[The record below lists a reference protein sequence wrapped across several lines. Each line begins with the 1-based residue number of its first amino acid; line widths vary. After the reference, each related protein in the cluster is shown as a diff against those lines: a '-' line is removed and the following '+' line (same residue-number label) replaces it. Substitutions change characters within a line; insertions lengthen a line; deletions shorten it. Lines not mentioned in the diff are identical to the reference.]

1 MNLSISSDSL
11 RVIFGVIDS
20 VHHYDIITDQHGVIL
35 HCGPMMR
42 EDIPNISSG
51 AALLDFFKSVQY
63 PDFRALYQS
72 STSDKQ
78 NDVFEVVN
86 ASNQRFDV
94 RISRIGDD
102 SIYLHCAPMRT
113 SDVAIVSHVIN
124 SIDPALTPDQFILDV
139 LHHLPFDV
147 GIFDRNGRYLY
158 INPAGIKND
167 STRNFIIGKT
177 DYDYCD
183 LKGIDRSTVEPR
195 MINFRRVIETKTP
208 SEWVDEHRKP
218 EGESVFVLRRY
229 HPVVNSTG
237 EVSYVIG
244 YGIDISAERNS
255 GIKLQQKQKDLE
267 RLTFFL
273 DNALDGIQVANESG
287 HFVYLNKTSRN
298 RLGIDENEIHERT
311 IFDIQSYF
319 KSEEDW
325 INHITDLK
333 KIGRL
338 SIETSHRNIKTND
351 FTPVH
356 LEVIPTNFGGE
367 NFVLSMSS
375 DISERK
381 KFIKEIEEAN
391 ERYIDVNKKL
401 EISIAEKISRN
412 DELTERLANQ
422 DKLAMIGEI
431 TAGITHDLNTPIGA
445 VKIGAESIRYSLE
458 NLFKSV
464 IEKCSFEQIH
474 YACGRA
480 VEGNVKMFIGGLQ
493 VMRETKAFSEL
504 LRLRYPERNDLD
516 NLSSAFVK
524 ARILAEEDAVIDYVM
539 SGNNPFDLLDL
550 MYHIQSIHTFVDTVM
565 EAGEK
570 AASVIRNLRFYLKE
584 GANIG
589 KDNVNLHEN
598 IRTVLNVFNHQLKQG
613 IELYFDVPQEL
624 EIVGYESKLYQLWS
638 NLIKNAIDAIGSR
651 GELKITGWKEKGRLM
666 VEVKNSGAMIP
677 TEIREKIFEKFFTT
691 KSEMNGTGLGLS
703 IVSKV
708 IEDHG
713 AQIKLDSN
721 EHNTSFL
728 VTFITT

>member
-1 MNLSISSDSL
+1 MSISSDSL
-11 RVIFGVIDS
+11 RVISGLIDS
-20 VHHYDIITDQHGVIL
+20 VHYYDIITDQYGVIL

-42 EDIPNISSG
+42 EDVPNIASG
-51 AALLDFFKSVQY
+51 AALFDFFTSVQY
-63 PDFRALYQS
+63 DNFSGLYQS
-72 STSDKQ
+72 SETNKQ
-78 NDVFEVVN
+78 SDVFEVVH

-94 RISRIGDD
+94 GISRIGENT
-102 SIYLHCAPMRT
+102 IYLNCAPMRT
-113 SDVAIVSHVIN
+113 SDVAIVSHVIK

-139 LHHLPFDV
+139 LQHLPFDV

-208 SEWVDEHRKP
+208 SEWVDEHQKP
-218 EGESVFVLRRY
+218 GTESVFVLRRY
-229 HPVVNSTG
+229 HPVVNNTG

-273 DNALDGIQVANESG
+273 DNAVDGIQAANESG
-287 HFVYLNKTSRN
+287 HFAYLNKTSRN

-319 KSEEDW
+319 KTEEDW
-325 INHITDLK
+325 INHIKDLK

-351 FTPVH
+351 LTPVH

-367 NFVLSMSS
+367 NFVLSMST

-401 EISIAEKISRN
+401 EISIAEKTSRN

-464 IEKCSFEQIH
+464 IEKCSFEQLH

-480 VEGNVKMFIGGLQ
+480 VESNVKMFIGGLQ
-493 VMRETKAFSEL
+493 VMRETKAFSEVL
-504 LRLRYPERNDLD
+504 KLRYPDRNDLD

-539 SGNNPFDLLDL
+539 SGNNPLELLDL
-550 MYHIQSIHTFVDTVM
+550 MYHIQSIRTFVDTVM

-584 GANIG
+584 GANIS
-589 KDNVNLHEN
+589 KNNVNLHEN
-598 IRTVLNVFNHQLKQG
+598 ISTVLNVFNHQLKQG
-613 IELYFDVPQEL
+613 IDLHFDVPQDL

-651 GELKITGWKEKGRLM
+651 GELSISGWKEKGRLM
-666 VEVKNSGAMIP
+666 VEVKNSGKMIP
-677 TEIREKIFEKFFTT
+677 IEIQDKIFEKFFTT
-691 KSEMNGTGLGLS
+691 KAEMNGTGLGLS

-713 AQIKLDSN
+713 AQIKLDTN
-721 EHNTSFL
+721 EQNTSFL
-728 VTFITT
+728 VTFTTN

>member
-1 MNLSISSDSL
+1 LILSTSSDSL
-11 RVIFGVIDS
+11 RVIFGLIDS

-35 HCGPMMR
+35 HCGPLMR
-42 EDIPNISSG
+42 EDVPNIDSG
-51 AALLDFFKSVQY
+51 AALFDLFKSVQY
-63 PDFRALYQS
+63 SNFSTLYQAS
-72 STSDKQ
+72 ETDKH

-86 ASNQRFDV
+86 ANHLRLDV
-94 RISRIGDD
+94 RISRINEET
-102 SIYLHCAPMRT
+102 IYLHCAPMRT

-124 SIDPALTPDQFILDV
+124 SIDPALTPNQFILDV

-147 GIFDRNGRYLY
+147 GIFDREGRYLY

-208 SEWVDEHRKP
+208 SEWVDEHQKP
-218 EGESVFVLRRY
+218 GAESVFVLRRY

-255 GIKLQQKQKDLE
+255 ELKLQEKQKDLE

-273 DNALDGIQVANESG
+273 DNAIVGVQVLNEKG
-287 HFVYLNKTSRN
+287 EFAYLNKTARE
-298 RLGIDENEIHERT
+298 RLGIFDNYGAHSVFEIES
-311 IFDIQSYF
+311 FFQSTNDWLNHL
-319 KSEEDW
+319 SE
-325 INHITDLK
+325 LK
-333 KIGRL
+333 KNGHF
-338 SIETSHRNIKTND
+338 SIDTKHKNIQTGEE
-351 FTPVH
+351 TPVH
-356 LEVIPTNFGGE
+356 IEAIPTNFEGE
-367 NFVLSMSS
+367 NFVLTMAT
-375 DISERK
+375 DIRERIE
-381 KFIKEIEEAN
+381 FIKEIELAN
-391 ERYIDVNKKL
+391 IRYAEINEKL

-464 IEKCSFEQIH
+464 IEKCSFEQLH

-480 VEGNVKMFIGGLQ
+480 VESNVKMFIGGLQ
-493 VMRETKAFSEL
+493 VMRETKAFSEML
-504 LRLRYPERNDLD
+504 KLRYPERNDLD

-539 SGNNPFDLLDL
+539 SGKNPFELLDL
-550 MYHIQSIHTFVDTVM
+550 MYHIQSIRTFVETVM

-584 GANIG
+584 GANIS

-613 IELYFDVPQEL
+613 IELHFDVPQDL

-638 NLIKNAIDAIGSR
+638 NLIKNAIDAIGSS
-651 GELKITGWKEKGRLM
+651 GELSISGWKEKGRLM
-666 VEVKNSGAMIP
+666 VEVKNSGTMIP
-677 TEIREKIFEKFFTT
+677 MELRDKIFEKFFTT
-691 KSEMNGTGLGLS
+691 KSDMNGTGLGLS

-721 EHNTSFL
+721 EHDTSFL

>member
-1 MNLSISSDSL
+1 
-11 RVIFGVIDS
+11 V
-20 VHHYDIITDQHGVIL
+20 
-35 HCGPMMR
+35 
-42 EDIPNISSG
+42 
-51 AALLDFFKSVQY
+51 
-63 PDFRALYQS
+63 
-72 STSDKQ
+72 
-78 NDVFEVVN
+78 
-86 ASNQRFDV
+86 
-94 RISRIGDD
+94 
-102 SIYLHCAPMRT
+102 HCAPIRPNDET
-113 SDVAIVSHVIN
+113 ILSHVIN

-183 LKGIDRSTVEPR
+183 LKGIDRATIEPR
-195 MINFRRVIETKTP
+195 MINFQRVIETKQP
-208 SEWVDEHRKP
+208 SEWVDEQPKT
-218 EGESVFVLRRY
+218 GAESVFVLRRY

-255 GIKLQQKQKDLE
+255 EIKLHQKQKDLE

-273 DNALDGIQVANESG
+273 DNAVDGIQVANESG

-298 RLGIDENEIHERT
+298 RLGIDENEMHERT

-325 INHITDLK
+325 INHIKDLK
-333 KIGRL
+333 KIGRF
-338 SIETSHRNIKTND
+338 SIETNHRNIKSND

-356 LEVIPTNFGGE
+356 LEVIPTNFEGE
-367 NFVLSMSS
+367 NFVLTMAT
-375 DISERK
+375 DVSERK

-391 ERYIDVNKKL
+391 ARYIDVNKKL
-401 EISIAEKISRN
+401 EISIAEKTSRN

-464 IEKCSFEQIH
+464 IEKCSFEQLH

-480 VEGNVKMFIGGLQ
+480 VESNVKMFIGGLQ
-493 VMRETKAFSEL
+493 VMRETKAFNEML
-504 LRLRYPERNDLD
+504 QQRYPERTDIDSLA
-516 NLSSAFVK
+516 SAFVK
-524 ARILAEEDAVIDYVM
+524 ARILADEDTVIDYVL
-539 SGNNPFDLLDL
+539 SGNNPMELLDL
-550 MYHIQSIHTFVDTVM
+550 MYHIQSIRTFVDTVM

-584 GANIG
+584 GANLN
-589 KDNVNLHEN
+589 KEHVNLHEN
-598 IRTVLNVFNHQLKQG
+598 ISTVLNVFNHQLKHG
-613 IELYFDVPQEL
+613 IDLNFDVPESL
-624 EIVGYESKLYQLWS
+624 AIVGYESKLYQLWS
-638 NLIKNAIDAIGSR
+638 NLIKNAIDAIGSK
-651 GELKITGWKEKGRLM
+651 GELIITGWQENGHLM
-666 VEVKNSGAMIP
+666 VEIKNSGKMIP
-677 TEIREKIFEKFFTT
+677 YEIRDKIFEKFFTT
-691 KSEMNGTGLGLS
+691 KAENNGTGLGLS

-713 AQIKLDSN
+713 AQIKLNSD
-721 EHNTSFL
+721 EHYTSFL
-728 VTFITT
+728 VTFTGI

>member
-1 MNLSISSDSL
+1 MSISPDSL

-20 VHHYDIITDQHGVIL
+20 VHQYDIITDQHGVIL

-42 EDIPNISSG
+42 EDVPNIASG
-51 AALLDFFKSVQY
+51 GALLDFFTSVQY
-63 PDFRALYQS
+63 ANFSALYQS
-72 STSDKQ
+72 SETDKQ
-78 NDVFEVVN
+78 SDVFEVVH

-94 RISRIGDD
+94 RISRIGEDT
-102 SIYLHCAPMRT
+102 IYLHCAPMRT
-113 SDVAIVSHVIN
+113 SDVAIVSHVIK

-139 LHHLPFDV
+139 LQHLPFDV

-208 SEWVDEHRKP
+208 SEWVDEHRKS

-229 HPVVNSTG
+229 HPVVNNTG

-255 GIKLQQKQKDLE
+255 ELKLQQKQKDLE

-273 DNALDGIQVANESG
+273 DNAIVGVQVLNEKG
-287 HFVYLNKTSRN
+287 EFAYLNKTARE
-298 RLGIDENEIHERT
+298 RLGIFENYGAHTIYEIES
-311 IFDIQSYF
+311 FFQS
-319 KSEEDW
+319 
-325 INHITDLK
+325 
-333 KIGRL
+333 
-338 SIETSHRNIKTND
+338 TND
-351 FTPVH
+351 WLNHLSELKENGHYSIDTQHKNIQTGEETPVH
-356 LEVIPTNFGGE
+356 LEVIPTNFEGE
-367 NFVLSMSS
+367 NFVLTMST
-375 DISERK
+375 DIRERIE
-381 KFIKEIEEAN
+381 FIKEIELAN
-391 ERYIDVNKKL
+391 ARYVEINEKL

-464 IEKCSFEQIH
+464 IEKCSFEQLH

-480 VEGNVKMFIGGLQ
+480 VESNVKMFIGGLQ
-493 VMRETKAFSEL
+493 VMRETKAFSEML
-504 LRLRYPERNDLD
+504 KLRYPERNDLD

-539 SGNNPFDLLDL
+539 SGNNPFELLDL
-550 MYHIQSIHTFVDTVM
+550 MYHIQSIRTFVDTVM

-584 GANIG
+584 GANIS

-613 IELYFDVPQEL
+613 IDLHFDVPQDL

-651 GELKITGWKEKGRLM
+651 GELSISGWKEKGRLM
-666 VEVKNSGAMIP
+666 VEVKNSGKMIP
-677 TEIREKIFEKFFTT
+677 IEIQDKIFEKFFTT
-691 KSEMNGTGLGLS
+691 KAEMNGTGLGLS

-728 VTFITT
+728 VTFTTS

>member
-1 MNLSISSDSL
+1 MSISPDSL

-20 VHHYDIITDQHGVIL
+20 VHQYDIITDQHGVIL

-42 EDIPNISSG
+42 EDVPNIASG
-51 AALLDFFKSVQY
+51 GALLDFFTSVQY
-63 PDFRALYQS
+63 ANFSALYQS
-72 STSDKQ
+72 SETDKQ
-78 NDVFEVVN
+78 SDVFEVVN
-86 ASNQRFDV
+86 ASNRRFDV
-94 RISRIGDD
+94 RISRIGEDT
-102 SIYLHCAPMRT
+102 IYLHCAPMRT
-113 SDVAIVSHVIN
+113 SDVAIVSHVIK

-139 LHHLPFDV
+139 LQHLPFDV

-208 SEWVDEHRKP
+208 SEWVDEHRKS

-229 HPVVNSTG
+229 HPVVNNTG

-255 GIKLQQKQKDLE
+255 ELKLQQKQKDLE

-273 DNALDGIQVANESG
+273 DNAIVGVQVLNEKG
-287 HFVYLNKTSRN
+287 EFAYLNKTARE
-298 RLGIDENEIHERT
+298 RLGIFENYGAHTIYEIES
-311 IFDIQSYF
+311 FFQS
-319 KSEEDW
+319 
-325 INHITDLK
+325 
-333 KIGRL
+333 
-338 SIETSHRNIKTND
+338 TND
-351 FTPVH
+351 WLNHLSELKENGHYSIDTQHKNIQTGEETPVH
-356 LEVIPTNFGGE
+356 LEVIPTNFEGE
-367 NFVLSMSS
+367 NFVLTMST
-375 DISERK
+375 DIRERIE
-381 KFIKEIEEAN
+381 FIKEIELAN
-391 ERYIDVNKKL
+391 ARYVEINEKL

-464 IEKCSFEQIH
+464 IEKCSFEQLH

-480 VEGNVKMFIGGLQ
+480 VESNVKMFIGGLQ
-493 VMRETKAFSEL
+493 VMRETKAFSEML
-504 LRLRYPERNDLD
+504 KLRYPERNDLD

-539 SGNNPFDLLDL
+539 SGNNPFELLDL
-550 MYHIQSIHTFVDTVM
+550 MYHIQSIRTFVDTVM

-584 GANIG
+584 GANIS

-613 IELYFDVPQEL
+613 IDLHFDVPQDL

-651 GELKITGWKEKGRLM
+651 GELSISGWKEKGRLM
-666 VEVKNSGAMIP
+666 VEVKNSGKMIP
-677 TEIREKIFEKFFTT
+677 IEIQDKIFEKFFTT
-691 KSEMNGTGLGLS
+691 KAEMNGTGLGLS

-728 VTFITT
+728 VTFTTS

>member
-1 MNLSISSDSL
+1 M
-11 RVIFGVIDS
+11 
-20 VHHYDIITDQHGVIL
+20 ITDQHGVIL
-35 HCGPMMR
+35 HCGPLMR
-42 EDIPNISSG
+42 EDVPNINSG
-51 AALLDFFKSVQY
+51 AALFDFFKSVQY
-63 PDFRALYQS
+63 ANFSALYQAS
-72 STSDKQ
+72 ETDKH

-86 ASNQRFDV
+86 ANHLRLDV
-94 RISRIGDD
+94 RISRITEET
-102 SIYLHCAPMRT
+102 IYLHCAPMRT

-124 SIDPALTPDQFILDV
+124 SIDPALTPNQFILDV

-147 GIFDRNGRYLY
+147 GIFDREGRYLY

-208 SEWVDEHRKP
+208 SEWVDEHQKP
-218 EGESVFVLRRY
+218 GAESVFVLRRY
-229 HPVVNSTG
+229 HPVINSTG
-237 EVSYVIG
+237 QVSYVIG
-244 YGIDISAERNS
+244 YGIDISTERNS

-267 RLTFFL
+267 QLTFFL
-273 DNALDGIQVANESG
+273 DNAVDGIQVANESG

-325 INHITDLK
+325 INHIKDLE

-351 FTPVH
+351 LTPVH

-367 NFVLSMSS
+367 NFVLSMST

-381 KFIKEIEEAN
+381 KFIKEIELAN
-391 ERYIDVNKKL
+391 ARYAEINEKL

-458 NLFKSV
+458 NIFKSV
-464 IEKCSFEQIH
+464 IEKCSFEQLH

-480 VEGNVKMFIGGLQ
+480 VESNVKMFIGGLQ
-493 VMRETKAFSEL
+493 VMRETKAFSEML
-504 LRLRYPERNDLD
+504 KLRYPERNDLD

-539 SGNNPFDLLDL
+539 SGNNPFELLDL
-550 MYHIQSIHTFVDTVM
+550 MYHIQSIRTFVDTVM

-584 GANIG
+584 GANIS
-589 KDNVNLHEN
+589 KENVNLHEN

-613 IELYFDVPQEL
+613 IELHFDVPQDL
-624 EIVGYESKLYQLWS
+624 EIIGYESKLYQLWS

-651 GELKITGWKEKGRLM
+651 GELSISGWKEKGRLM
-666 VEVKNSGAMIP
+666 VEVKNSGTMIP
-677 TEIREKIFEKFFTT
+677 MELRDKIFEKFFTT
-691 KSEMNGTGLGLS
+691 KSDMNGTGLGLS

-721 EHNTSFL
+721 EQNTSFL
-728 VTFITT
+728 VTFTTT

>member
-1 MNLSISSDSL
+1 MSTSSDSL
-11 RVIFGVIDS
+11 RVIFGLIDS

-35 HCGPMMR
+35 HCGPLMR
-42 EDIPNISSG
+42 EDVPNIDSG
-51 AALLDFFKSVQY
+51 AALFDLFKSVQY
-63 PDFRALYQS
+63 SNFSTLYQAS
-72 STSDKQ
+72 ETDKH

-86 ASNQRFDV
+86 ANHLRLDV
-94 RISRIGDD
+94 RISRINEET
-102 SIYLHCAPMRT
+102 IYLHCAPMRT

-124 SIDPALTPDQFILDV
+124 SIDPALTPNQFILDV

-147 GIFDRNGRYLY
+147 GIFDREGRYLY

-208 SEWVDEHRKP
+208 SEWVDEHQKP
-218 EGESVFVLRRY
+218 GAESVFVLRRY

-255 GIKLQQKQKDLE
+255 ELKLQEKQKDLE

-273 DNALDGIQVANESG
+273 DNAIVGVQVLNEKG
-287 HFVYLNKTSRN
+287 EFAYLNKTARE
-298 RLGIDENEIHERT
+298 RLGIFDNYGAHSVFEIES
-311 IFDIQSYF
+311 FFQSTNDWLNHL
-319 KSEEDW
+319 SE
-325 INHITDLK
+325 LK
-333 KIGRL
+333 KNGHF
-338 SIETSHRNIKTND
+338 SIDTKHKNIQTGEE
-351 FTPVH
+351 TPVH
-356 LEVIPTNFGGE
+356 IEAIPTNFEGE
-367 NFVLSMSS
+367 NFVLTMAT
-375 DISERK
+375 DIRERIE
-381 KFIKEIEEAN
+381 FIKEIELAN
-391 ERYIDVNKKL
+391 IRYAEINEKL

-464 IEKCSFEQIH
+464 IEKCSFEQLH

-480 VEGNVKMFIGGLQ
+480 VESNVKMFIGGLQ
-493 VMRETKAFSEL
+493 VMRETKAFSEML
-504 LRLRYPERNDLD
+504 KLRYPERNDLD

-539 SGNNPFDLLDL
+539 SGKNPFELLDL
-550 MYHIQSIHTFVDTVM
+550 MYHIQSIRTFVETVM

-584 GANIG
+584 GANIS

-613 IELYFDVPQEL
+613 IELHFDVPQDL

-638 NLIKNAIDAIGSR
+638 NLIKNAIDAIGSS
-651 GELKITGWKEKGRLM
+651 GELSISGWKEKGRLM
-666 VEVKNSGAMIP
+666 VEVKNSGTMIP
-677 TEIREKIFEKFFTT
+677 MELRDKIFEKFFTT
-691 KSEMNGTGLGLS
+691 KSDMNGTGLGLS

-721 EHNTSFL
+721 EHDTSFL

>member
-1 MNLSISSDSL
+1 LILSTSSDSL
-11 RVIFGVIDS
+11 RVIFGLIDS

-35 HCGPMMR
+35 HCGPLMR
-42 EDIPNISSG
+42 EDVPNIDSG
-51 AALLDFFKSVQY
+51 AALFDLFKSVQY
-63 PDFRALYQS
+63 SNFSTLYQAS
-72 STSDKQ
+72 ETDKH

-86 ASNQRFDV
+86 ANHLRLDV
-94 RISRIGDD
+94 RISRINEET
-102 SIYLHCAPMRT
+102 IYLHCAPMRT

-124 SIDPALTPDQFILDV
+124 SIDPALTPNQFILDV

-147 GIFDRNGRYLY
+147 GIFDREGRYLY

-208 SEWVDEHRKP
+208 SEWVDEHQKP
-218 EGESVFVLRRY
+218 GAESVFVLRRY

-255 GIKLQQKQKDLE
+255 ELKLQEKQKDLE

-273 DNALDGIQVANESG
+273 DNAIVGVQVLNEKG
-287 HFVYLNKTSRN
+287 EFAYLNKTARE
-298 RLGIDENEIHERT
+298 RLGIFDNYGAHSVFEIES
-311 IFDIQSYF
+311 FFQSTNDWLNHL
-319 KSEEDW
+319 SE
-325 INHITDLK
+325 LK
-333 KIGRL
+333 KNGHF
-338 SIETSHRNIKTND
+338 SIDTKHKNIQTGEE
-351 FTPVH
+351 TPVH
-356 LEVIPTNFGGE
+356 IEAIPTNFEGE
-367 NFVLSMSS
+367 NFVLTMAT
-375 DISERK
+375 DIRERIE
-381 KFIKEIEEAN
+381 FIKEIELAN
-391 ERYIDVNKKL
+391 IRYAEINEKL

-464 IEKCSFEQIH
+464 IEKCSFEQLH

-480 VEGNVKMFIGGLQ
+480 VESNVKMFIGGLQ
-493 VMRETKAFSEL
+493 VMRETKAFSEML
-504 LRLRYPERNDLD
+504 KLRYPERNDLD

-539 SGNNPFDLLDL
+539 SGKNPFELLDL
-550 MYHIQSIHTFVDTVM
+550 MYHIQSIRTFVETVM

-584 GANIG
+584 GANIS

-613 IELYFDVPQEL
+613 IELHFDVPQDL

-638 NLIKNAIDAIGSR
+638 NLIKNAIDAIGSS
-651 GELKITGWKEKGRLM
+651 GELSISGWKEKGRLK
-666 VEVKNSGAMIP
+666 VEVKNSGTMIP
-677 TEIREKIFEKFFTT
+677 MELRDKIFEKFFTT
-691 KSEMNGTGLGLS
+691 KSDMNGTGLGLS

-721 EHNTSFL
+721 EHDTSFL

>member
-1 MNLSISSDSL
+1 MSTSSDSL
-11 RVIFGVIDS
+11 RVIFGLIDS

-42 EDIPNISSG
+42 EDVPNIASG
-51 AALLDFFKSVQY
+51 GALLDFFTSVQY
-63 PDFRALYQS
+63 ANFSALYQS
-72 STSDKQ
+72 SETDKQ
-78 NDVFEVVN
+78 SDVFEVVN
-86 ASNQRFDV
+86 ASNRRFDV
-94 RISRIGDD
+94 RISRIGEDT
-102 SIYLHCAPMRT
+102 IYLHCAPMRT
-113 SDVAIVSHVIN
+113 SDVAIVSHVIK

-139 LHHLPFDV
+139 LQHLPFDV

-208 SEWVDEHRKP
+208 SEWVDEHRKS

-229 HPVVNSTG
+229 HPVVNNTG

-255 GIKLQQKQKDLE
+255 ELKLQQKQKDLE

-273 DNALDGIQVANESG
+273 DNAIVGVQVLNEKG
-287 HFVYLNKTSRN
+287 EFAYLNKTARE
-298 RLGIDENEIHERT
+298 RLGIFENYGAHTIYEIES
-311 IFDIQSYF
+311 FFQS
-319 KSEEDW
+319 
-325 INHITDLK
+325 
-333 KIGRL
+333 
-338 SIETSHRNIKTND
+338 TND
-351 FTPVH
+351 WLNHLSELKENGHYSIDTQHKNIQTGEETPVH
-356 LEVIPTNFGGE
+356 LEVIPTNFEGE
-367 NFVLSMSS
+367 NFVLTMST
-375 DISERK
+375 DIRERIE
-381 KFIKEIEEAN
+381 FIKEIELAN
-391 ERYIDVNKKL
+391 ARYVEINEKL

-464 IEKCSFEQIH
+464 IEKCSFEQLH

-480 VEGNVKMFIGGLQ
+480 VESNVKMFIGGLQ
-493 VMRETKAFSEL
+493 VMRETKAFSEML
-504 LRLRYPERNDLD
+504 KLRYPERNDLD

-539 SGNNPFDLLDL
+539 SGNNPFELLDL
-550 MYHIQSIHTFVDTVM
+550 MYHIQSIRTFVDTVM

-584 GANIG
+584 GANIS

-613 IELYFDVPQEL
+613 IDLHFDGPQDL

-651 GELKITGWKEKGRLM
+651 GELSISGWKEKGRLM
-666 VEVKNSGAMIP
+666 VEVKNSGKMIP
-677 TEIREKIFEKFFTT
+677 IEIQDKIFEKFFTT
-691 KSEMNGTGLGLS
+691 KAEMNGTGLGLS

-728 VTFITT
+728 VTFTTS

>member
-1 MNLSISSDSL
+1 MSTSSDSL
-11 RVIFGVIDS
+11 RVIFGLIDS
-20 VHHYDIITDQHGVIL
+20 VHQYDIIVNPHGEIL
-35 HCGPMMR
+35 HVGPLMR
-42 EDIPNISSG
+42 EDVSNI
-51 AALLDFFKSVQY
+51 AAHTALFSIFKSVQ
-63 PDFRALYQS
+63 FANFSALFQS
-72 STSDKQ
+72 STSDKH

-86 ASNQRFDV
+86 ANNLRFDV
-94 RISRIGDD
+94 RISRIGEDI
-102 SIYLHCAPMRT
+102 IYLHCAPMRT

-124 SIDPALTPDQFILDV
+124 SIDPALTPDQFILEI
-139 LHHLPFDV
+139 LQHLPFDV
-147 GIFDRNGRYLY
+147 GIFDPLGRYLY

-195 MINFRRVIETKTP
+195 MNNFRRVIETKIP
-208 SEWVDEHRKP
+208 SEWVDEHPKT

-229 HPVVNSTG
+229 HPVVNNTG

-244 YGIDISAERNS
+244 YGIDISGERNS
-255 GIKLQQKQKDLE
+255 ELKLQQKQKDLE

-273 DNALDGIQVANESG
+273 DNAIVGVQVLNEKG
-287 HFVYLNKTSRN
+287 EFAYLNKTARE
-298 RLGIDENEIHERT
+298 RLGIYDHYGAHT
-311 IFDIQSYF
+311 IFDIESF
-319 KSEEDW
+319 FTSNEDW
-325 INHITDLK
+325 INHLSELK
-333 KIGRL
+333 ESGHYSVDTEHK
-338 SIETSHRNIKTND
+338 NIQSGER
-351 FTPVH
+351 TPVH
-356 LEVIPTNFGGE
+356 VEVIPTNFEGE
-367 NFVLSMSS
+367 NFVLTMAT
-375 DISERK
+375 DIRERNA
-381 KFIKEIEEAN
+381 FIKEIEMASARYAEIN
-391 ERYIDVNKKL
+391 EKL
-401 EISIAEKISRN
+401 EISIAEKTSRN

-464 IEKCSFEQIH
+464 IEKCSFEQLH

-480 VEGNVKMFIGGLQ
+480 VESNVKMFIGGLQ
-493 VMRETKAFSEL
+493 VMRETKAFGEVL
-504 LRLRYPERNDLD
+504 QARYPERNDLE
-516 NLSSAFVK
+516 NLASAFVK
-524 ARILAEEDAVIDYVM
+524 ARILADEDAVINYVM
-539 SGNNPFDLLDL
+539 SGNNPMDLLDL
-550 MYHIQSIHTFVDTVM
+550 MYHIQSIRTFVDTVM

-584 GANIG
+584 GANLS

-598 IRTVLNVFNHQLKQG
+598 IRTVLNVFNHQLKHG
-613 IELYFDVPQEL
+613 IDLYFDVPQDL

-638 NLIKNAIDAIGSR
+638 NLIKNAIDAIGSK
-651 GELKITGWKEKGRLM
+651 GELRITGWQENGKLM
-666 VEVKNSGAMIP
+666 VEVKNSGKMIP
-677 TEIREKIFEKFFTT
+677 LEIRDKIFEKFFTT

-713 AQIKLDSN
+713 AQIKLDSD

-728 VTFITT
+728 VTFTTF